1 MEMAKISRES
11 APRRDDHGPVEDLA
25 GELEGYTVNFVTLRQ
40 DLDGRALLKGLPNDE
55 CQCPHW
61 GYVTKGRM
69 TFTFDDRE
77 EVYEAGEAF
86 YAPPGHC
93 PASNRP
99 GTEFVMFSPSQE
111 LRETEA
117 VMERNLRAMHVG

>member
-1 MEMAKISRES
+1 MEMAKVSRES
-11 APRRDDHGPVEDLA
+11 APRRDDHGVVEDLA

-61 GYVTKGRM
+61 GYVTKGRL
-69 TFTFDDRE
+69 TFTFGERAE
-77 EVYEAGEAF
+77 EYEAGEAF
-86 YAPPGHC
+86 FTPPGHC
-93 PASNRP
+93 PVSNHP

-117 VMERNLRAMHVG
+117 VMERNLQAMQVG

>member
-1 MEMAKISRES
+1 MPTAGARVASSQRTEEATEMAAVSQQS
-11 APRRDDHGPVEDLA
+11 APRRDDHGAVEDLA

-69 TFTFDDRE
+69 TFNPR
-77 EVYEAGEAF
+77 
-86 YAPPGHC
+86 
-93 PASNRP
+93 
-99 GTEFVMFSPSQE
+99 
-111 LRETEA
+111 
-117 VMERNLRAMHVG
+117 

>member
-1 MEMAKISRES
+1 MAKLSRVN
-11 APRRDDHGPVEDLA
+11 APRRDDHGVVEDLA
-25 GELEGYTVNFVTLRQ
+25 GELEGYTVNFVTLRESV
-40 DLDGRALLKGLPNDE
+40 DGRALLKGLPDDE

-61 GYVTKGRM
+61 GYVTKGRL
-69 TFTFDDRE
+69 TFAFGERE

-86 YAPPGHC
+86 YTPPGHC
-93 PASNRP
+93 PTTNDA

-117 VMERNLRAMHVG
+117 VMEKNLRAMQVG